1 MKQRLFLIANLFLVV
16 FLGGCSTWGQGVQS
30 SPATLMEAYLTAFQ
44 QKDLET
50 MLQLSDN
57 LEASE
62 EELAF
67 LKKFIEMIELESYRI
82 DNVELLSG
90 DEALVEV
97 TVTLLLMGQ
106 QRTQTERIRVIRKE
120 GKWYLREGIR

>member
-1 MKQRLFLIANLFLVV
+1 
-16 FLGGCSTWGQGVQS
+16 
-30 SPATLMEAYLTAFQ
+30 MEAYLTAFQ

>member
-1 MKQRLFLIANLFLVV
+1 
-16 FLGGCSTWGQGVQS
+16 
-30 SPATLMEAYLTAFQ
+30 
-44 QKDLET
+44 

>member
-90 DEALVEV
+90 DEA
-97 TVTLLLMGQ
+97 
-106 QRTQTERIRVIRKE
+106 VIE
-120 GKWYLREGIR
+120 PIVLAYL